1 MNTNIQRA
9 GVLFIIILLLSSI
22 ESYSKE
28 ESVEIDTNMVSDKT
42 STLAGDSAISDSSS
56 EPEKGSNSSFLKPV
70 KPVILQT
77 SPT

>member
-56 EPEKGSNSSFLKPV
+56 EPEKGSKSSLSDRIHKADT
-70 KPVILQT
+70 QR
-77 SPT
+77 S

>member
-1 MNTNIQRA
+1 VFQRYGIVA
-9 GVLFIIILLLSSI
+9 QKESTHRPLSF

-56 EPEKGSNSSFLKPV
+56 EPEKGSKSSSDRIHKADT
-70 KPVILQT
+70 QR
-77 SPT
+77 S